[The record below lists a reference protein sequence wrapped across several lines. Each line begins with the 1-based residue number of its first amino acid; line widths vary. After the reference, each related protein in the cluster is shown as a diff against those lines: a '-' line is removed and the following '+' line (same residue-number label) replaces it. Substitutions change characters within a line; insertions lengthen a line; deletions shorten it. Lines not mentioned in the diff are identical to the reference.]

1 MEAHTR
7 DPAYGTAFGA
17 IHHHNAL
24 NGHQVDLCHDV
35 IVDASSCR
43 GFLNKLGGS
52 KFKVWNRRW
61 FVLDR
66 TKRSLTYY
74 ADRNEAKSRGVVYF
88 QSFQEAYPDHL
99 QTAVKSPNPKLT
111 FVVKTLDRPYYLCAP
126 SPEAMRIWV
135 DVIFTGAE
143 GYEAYVS

>member
-1 MEAHTR
+1 MA
-7 DPAYGTAFGA
+7 
-17 IHHHNAL
+17 
-24 NGHQVDLCHDV
+24 GHQVDLCTDV
-35 IVDASSCR
+35 IVDSVSCR
-43 GFLNKLGGS
+43 GFLHKLGGS

-74 ADRNEAKSRGVVYF
+74 ADKKDEGSKSSRGGIYF
-88 QSFQEAYPDHL
+88 QSIQETYPDHL

-143 GYEAYVS
+143 GYEAYQT